1 MALVHKHMDHPS
13 RSLRPE
19 TIPNYNNENI
29 LDKNKNHLEFR
40 ALKEFLSVWT
50 HEESNEEKENEQKI
64 SEKEFEDLKRRLKDP
79 PFHKDKWKPINING
93 EKFYQRSCP
102 VLGEYDPD
110 KKKIILYKENIKKC
124 LRDGTDVEK
133 SDLFNIILLHEM
145 FHAYFHYV
153 TERGKCSYN
162 YIFEIEEAMTEFCS
176 LVCLKDLSVKD
187 NWGDVFDYAKENIEE
202 KQDEVGKLAAY
213 GFGAYLF
220 DNLKENER
228 YELINNYIK
237 KLGNIDKNDEF
248 VKEYCQNVRLSKYV
262 RDRDNQKYCME
273 LLIKILDPNNDVMTS
288 KKDVAEQQPEEKSL
302 PPGTTQIEIFSGLTY
317 ANGGPDALTIG
328 KFEKRINDF
337 LAENADKIVV
347 KDIKYTI
354 QCENPHQEFDT
365 GRKGWAVMV
374 IYETK

>member
-40 ALKEFLSVWT
+40 ALKKFLSEWT
-50 HEESNEEKENEQKI
+50 HERSNEEKENVQQI
-64 SEKEFEDLKRRLKDP
+64 SEKEFEDLKERLILDNPLGKWTQDTDKDG
-79 PFHKDKWKPINING
+79 KNI
-93 EKFYQRSCP
+93 YLRIYP
-102 VLGEYDPD
+102 VLGEYDPE
-110 KKKIILYKENIKKC
+110 KKKIILYMENIKKC
-124 LRDGTDVEK
+124 LKAGIDVEK

-162 YIFEIEEAMTEFCS
+162 YILEIEEAMTEFCS

-228 YELINNYIK
+228 YELINNYIQ
-237 KLGNIDKNDEF
+237 KLGYIDEDNDT
-248 VKEYCQNVRLSKYV
+248 VKEYCQKVRLSKYV
-262 RDRDNQKYCME
+262 PNRDNQKDCME
-273 LLIKILDPNNDVMTS
+273 LLIKILDPNNDVMTP
-288 KKDVAEQQPEEKSL
+288 KKHAAKQQPEEKSL
-302 PPGTTQIEIFSGLTY
+302 PQGTTQIKIFSGLTY
-317 ANGGPDALTIG
+317 DQSRVDALTIDH
-328 KFEKRINDF
+328 FEQIINDF